1 MFDRFYLIVDHSN
14 WLETFLPLGVK
25 CVQLRIKDQSGPVL
39 RQQIRKARE
48 LCEAHDCKLIINDH
62 WRLAIDEG
70 CQWIHLGQ
78 EDLEAADMAVVKAA
92 GIQFGISTHDRSEL
106 NRALQFQ
113 PDYIALGPVYQ
124 TVLKKM
130 HWRAQGLD
138 KLRRWKN
145 SIGDTPLVAIGGFTP
160 DRSSGAF
167 DHGADSVCVVT
178 DVLLHADPASRVQEW
193 LSVTQLRPAGPY
205 TQQ

>member
-1 MFDRFYLIVDHSN
+1 MPDRFYLIVDHSS

-25 CVQLRIKDQSGPVL
+25 CVQLRLKDQTESVL
-39 RQQIRKARE
+39 RQQIGKARE
-48 LCEAHDCKLIINDH
+48 LCDAHDCKLIINDH

-78 EDLEAADMAVVKAA
+78 EDLNAADMKVIRKA
-92 GIQFGISTHDRSEL
+92 GIQYGISTHDRAEL
-106 NRALQFQ
+106 NRALEHE
-113 PDYIALGPVYQ
+113 PAYIALGPVYQ

-130 HWRAQGLD
+130 PWRPQGLA

-160 DRSSGAF
+160 DRAAGAF
-167 DHGADSVCVVT
+167 EHGADSVCVVT

-193 LSVTQLRPAGPY
+193 LSVTRSGSAGS
-205 TQQ
+205 